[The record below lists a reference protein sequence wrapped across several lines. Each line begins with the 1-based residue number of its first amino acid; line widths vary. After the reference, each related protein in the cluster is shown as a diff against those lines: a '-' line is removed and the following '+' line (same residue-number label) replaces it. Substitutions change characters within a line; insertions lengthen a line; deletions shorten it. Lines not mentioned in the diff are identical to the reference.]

1 MKTVND
7 LIQELQLL
15 SEEKRKLPIVVEA
28 SNKQFLSP
36 TIKLFWDDA
45 MDTFEKSPDKVVIS
59 WND

>member
-45 MDTFEKSPDKVVIS
+45 MDTFEKSPDKIIIS
-59 WND
+59 YAE

>member
-45 MDTFEKSPDKVVIS
+45 MDTFEKSPDKIIIS
-59 WND
+59 YAK

>member
-1 MKTVND
+1 MKTVED

-28 SNKQFLSP
+28 SNEQFLSP

-45 MDTFEKSPDKVVIS
+45 MDTFEKSPDKIIIS
-59 WND
+59 YAK

>member
-28 SNKQFLSP
+28 SNEQFLSP
-36 TIKLFWDDA
+36 TIKLFWDNP
-45 MDTFEKSPDKVVIS
+45 MDTFEKSPDKVIIS
-59 WND
+59 YAE

>member
-1 MKTVND
+1 MKTVDD

-36 TIKLFWDDA
+36 TIKLFWDNP

-59 WND
+59 WNN

>member
-1 MKTVND
+1 MKTVDD

-45 MDTFEKSPDKVVIS
+45 MDTFEKSSDKVVIS
-59 WND
+59 WRD